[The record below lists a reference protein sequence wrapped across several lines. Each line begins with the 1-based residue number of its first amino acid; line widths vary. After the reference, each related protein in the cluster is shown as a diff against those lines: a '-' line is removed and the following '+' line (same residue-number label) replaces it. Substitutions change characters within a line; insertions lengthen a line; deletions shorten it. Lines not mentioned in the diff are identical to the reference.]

1 MMAVSDDSD
10 PNGTWYYTSINTLT
24 NIAAPDDP
32 LEILPHYADYAGIA
46 VSSEAIFVT
55 ANMLSFDDD
64 EANGSR
70 LWIIDKGI
78 GKGGFYENGRA
89 RWTRHDPGT
98 ATNLDYSVNRENAV
112 RLRSMYPAH
121 IYGNAPAGVG
131 TWLVM
136 YDGRTNMTD
145 EFVDVIRVD
154 NPLTTPT
161 FRLFSVNVGNL
172 EYLPDPFEFEPP
184 PEAPQPLVTTTIDVM
199 DRRVYDAVWRDGN
212 LYFTTVLVPFD
223 GPDTNQT
230 TAYWFRLN
238 TTNPLTVTLA
248 DQGPIS
254 GDDVAFPSFTAFPSI
269 AVDSAGNMAV
279 SFALF

>member
-32 LEILPHYADYAGIA
+32 LEILPHYADFAGMA

-89 RWTRHDPGT
+89 AGPGT
-98 ATNLDYSVNRENAV
+98 IRAAPTTRVDYSVNRENAG

-121 IYGNAPAGVG
+121 IYGTRRPQVG
-131 TWLVM
+131 TFP
-136 YDGRTNMTD
+136 G
-145 EFVDVIRVD
+145 DVRW
-154 NPLTTPT
+154 PH
-161 FRLFSVNVGNL
+161 
-172 EYLPDPFEFEPP
+172 EH
-184 PEAPQPLVTTTIDVM
+184 
-199 DRRVYDAVWRDGN
+199 DRRVRGCDPRGQSVDIADVP
-212 LYFTTVLVPFD
+212 LV
-223 GPDTNQT
+223 
-230 TAYWFRLN
+230 FRECR
-238 TTNPLTVTLA
+238 
-248 DQGPIS
+248 
-254 GDDVAFPSFTAFPSI
+254 
-269 AVDSAGNMAV
+269 
-279 SFALF
+279 